1 MPMDAGR
8 KGLDNPN
15 MDQPREAIPVYA
27 LYGEQSPYAFED
39 RLHWETLVSRSQL
52 HDFRIAP
59 HRHEQLFQLLHV
71 TGGEARVTLDGRTV
85 TLQPPAL
92 VVVPALTVHGYAF
105 SRDIEGVV
113 LTLFERDVRA
123 ALASAP
129 DCAEVLEEPEV
140 FTGCNILNVFAA
152 NLDALIEES
161 GRRGP
166 GQKLA
171 LWARVELLL
180 AEVVRLAAAREHA
193 PAAQAA
199 RAVQHAQHF
208 QRLVEEDYRRHR
220 PVDFYASA
228 LGITA
233 PHLNRIAEAVL
244 GASALTVIER
254 RLMLEARRY
263 LMFSAMSV
271 KQIAL
276 ALGYEDPAYFNRV
289 FRRQMGVPP
298 GRYRMEHRDWSR
310 D

>member
-1 MPMDAGR
+1 MDAGR

-15 MDQPREAIPVYA
+15 MSEHRDTIPVYA
-27 LYGEQSPYAFED
+27 LYGELSPYAFED

-52 HDFRIAP
+52 HDFRIVP

-71 TGGEARVTLDGRTV
+71 TGGEAQVTLDGRSV
-85 TLQPPAL
+85 TLTPPAL

-129 DCAEVLEEPEV
+129 DCREALMEPEV
-140 FTGCNILNVFAA
+140 FIGSNELNGFAE
-152 NLDALIEES
+152 NLDALIEEG
-161 GRRGP
+161 GRRGV
-166 GQKLA
+166 GQTLA

-193 PAAQAA
+193 PAAQAE
-199 RAVQHAQHF
+199 RAVQHAQRF
-208 QRLVEEDYRRHR
+208 QRLVEEEYRNHR
-220 PVDFYASA
+220 PVAFYAGA

-233 PHLNRIAEAVL
+233 PHLNRIAKAVL

-298 GRYRMEHRDWSR
+298 GRYREENRDWSR